1 MAHAGEDGGIGDFE
15 AVEVQNGQHGTIGD
29 GVHEF
34 IAVPRGRQR
43 AGLRLT
49 IAHHAGGNEVRI
61 IRHGTEGVGQRI
73 AQLTALMDGAG
84 SLRRY
89 MTGDAAGEGEPL
101 EELLH
106 AVLVPGDVGID
117 LRIAAIQP
125 VLRHHGVAAVAG
137 AGEVD
142 HVQIVPLDD
151 PVKVRINKVL
161 ARAGAPVAYDSL
173 LQIGGGQGTLQQRV
187 VQQIELAGGQII
199 GGAPIG
205 IDLLELRRGQRRL
218 FGEPGAAAG
227 PCGGLDRRDF
237 LFSGHKHS
245 SCLDL

>member
-1 MAHAGEDGGIGDFE
+1 MPGGG
-15 AVEVQNGQHGTIGD
+15 
-29 GVHEF
+29 
-34 IAVPRGRQR
+34 QR

-49 IAHHAGGNEVRI
+49 VTHYAGGDQVGVV
-61 IRHGTEGVGQRI
+61 RHGAESVGQRI
-73 AQLTALMDGAG
+73 AQLAALMDRAG
-84 SLRRY
+84 GFGGH
-89 MTGDAAGEGEPL
+89 MAGDAAGEGEPL

-106 AVLVPGDVGID
+106 AVLVLRDVGVD
-117 LRIAAIQP
+117 LGVAAVQP

-173 LQIGGGQGTLQQRV
+173 LQIGGGQGTLQQRI

-218 FGEPGAAAG
+218 LREPGTAAG
-227 PCGGLDRRDF
+227 PCGGLGRRGF